1 MTCWLGW
8 TWSRKLAERQ
18 QGRDFIM
25 NKMQTVLLI
34 MYQSR
39 IIIRLLTPKG
49 LLKRLL
55 KLCIKDIKRVLRR
68 LLLLT
73 VFIPWKAQCA
83 CLCGC
88 PSALVSMP
96 AKLDHTI
103 LSFNSTEIFS
113 NCFIGCWLKKKKKAN
128 SSFVSG
134 FSMDALTSLRETWQA
149 FCRRGYWPGAE
160 RALSILAILLA
171 AQKGLRA
178 QQRWCGSLNF
188 MPQHLPVAMCGQII
202 TQEPFVLLS
211 IIKNISVIA
220 SYPQIGEV
228 QTWPGGISIF
238 CVQLGW
244 NREFNLQ

>member
-73 VFIPWKAQCA
+73 VFIPWKAQCV
-83 CLCGC
+83 CLCDC

-103 LSFNSTEIFS
+103 LSFNSTGIFS
-113 NCFIGCWLKKKKKAN
+113 NCFIGCWLKKKK
-128 SSFVSG
+128 
-134 FSMDALTSLRETWQA
+134 
-149 FCRRGYWPGAE
+149 RR
-160 RALSILAILLA
+160 I
-171 AQKGLRA
+171 
-178 QQRWCGSLNF
+178 
-188 MPQHLPVAMCGQII
+188 
-202 TQEPFVLLS
+202 VLLCLALAWMHWLLLE
-211 IIKNISVIA
+211 KHDRPSVA
-220 SYPQIGEV
+220 EDVGQV
-228 QTWPGGISIF
+228 Q
-238 CVQLGW
+238 
-244 NREFNLQ
+244 REP